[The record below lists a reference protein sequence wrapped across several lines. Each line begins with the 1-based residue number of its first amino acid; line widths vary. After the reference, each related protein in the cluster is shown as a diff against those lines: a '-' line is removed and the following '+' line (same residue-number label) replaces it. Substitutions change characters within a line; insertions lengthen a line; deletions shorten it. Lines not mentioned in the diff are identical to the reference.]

1 MCIRIYIYIY
11 IHCCGISVKSK
22 DTFHLMSS
30 IAWLCKHITHQ
41 IKASKQCKA
50 NAEFV
55 CQLNQLNWMKV
66 SVDHI
71 ISQIGL
77 LRSTVV
83 PSFRSSKWHGIPWHR
98 CNCSNVFQHP
108 CCLVYA
114 SFVLLREESTCLLF
128 YRISIPIRETI
139 PNASMSQFSRGLYPA
154 CSLGFSALGVAG
166 GWWVL
171 PCHQSWEHLCVPFQ
185 EASGA
190 QGSFHQLWQLWL
202 RGFMWQRMGNW

>member
-1 MCIRIYIYIY
+1 MRTIAHLWTYLNSYKSEKHRCIYVNTVVFENSVYGIPRIAIQIGKLMTNQQIHSYPMFTITHKYVYTYIYIYIH

-50 NAEFV
+50 KAEFV

-71 ISQIGL
+71 ISHISL

-98 CNCSNVFQHP
+98 CN
-108 CCLVYA
+108 
-114 SFVLLREESTCLLF
+114 
-128 YRISIPIRETI
+128 
-139 PNASMSQFSRGLYPA
+139 
-154 CSLGFSALGVAG
+154 
-166 GWWVL
+166 
-171 PCHQSWEHLCVPFQ
+171 
-185 EASGA
+185 
-190 QGSFHQLWQLWL
+190 
-202 RGFMWQRMGNW
+202 